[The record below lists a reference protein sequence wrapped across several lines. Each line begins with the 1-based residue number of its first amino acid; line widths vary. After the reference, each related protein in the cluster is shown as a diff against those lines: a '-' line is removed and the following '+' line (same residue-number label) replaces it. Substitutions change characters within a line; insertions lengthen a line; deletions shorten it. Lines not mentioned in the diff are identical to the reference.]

1 MTFGHFLKQ
10 KKKKK
15 KEIKQY
21 NEKIIKV
28 RIVRDIRTIL
38 SKMFKFLCTNE
49 SVFLWKWLLKKKT
62 EILDNKQ

>member
-15 KEIKQY
+15 EEIKQY

-49 SVFLWKWLLKKKT
+49 SVFL
-62 EILDNKQ
+62 